1 MLVASV
7 CEQNWNDRIKLDNAL
22 KQYLIDKPEHHCRL
36 LYVIDN
42 NGVQYSSNISDVIID
57 DAIIGQD
64 LSDRPYLQNIK
75 TGEDSGVIL
84 SDVYIDKQTRRPC
97 ITALYMVRDGNVLL
111 GYVAAD
117 FGLNDLPLKNV
128 NEIMKHEWR
137 R

>member
-1 MLVASV
+1 MGWLEKSIKKQRRFIEEYLEVPMMLIASV
-7 CEQNWNDRIKLDNAL
+7 CQQNWHDRMYLDNAL

-36 LYVIDN
+36 LYVIDK

-84 SDVYIDKQTRRPC
+84 NQLCV
-97 ITALYMVRDGNVLL
+97 
-111 GYVAAD
+111 
-117 FGLNDLPLKNV
+117 GLMCVWKPSLV
-128 NEIMKHEWR
+128 SFQIFV
-137 R
+137 